1 MQSVSTASEP
11 GPPARPPRSA
21 LTMRDLLGA
30 VGLLVL
36 VVLVIGGLTRGCSFA
51 PAGPTVDPGA
61 GPTVDAPGQLRA
73 LAGSTP
79 FTLRVP
85 VVPADWRANAVGTLE
100 VGPASHRAVRTG
112 YVLPTGRYL
121 RVVQSDA
128 DEAELVAEEA
138 RGTPVASGPVDV
150 AGTSWVTYGDGT
162 PEAIWVAQ
170 VDGVRLLI
178 TGSGDDAE
186 RRTLAAATTGGAVL
200 PR

>member
-1 MQSVSTASEP
+1 MEDVSTASEP
-11 GPPARPPRSA
+11 RPPAKPPRSA
-21 LTMRDLLGA
+21 LTVRDLLGA
-30 VGLLVL
+30 VGLLVI
-36 VVLVIGGLTRGCSFA
+36 VVLVLGGLTRGCSFA

-61 GPTVDAPGQLRA
+61 GPSVDAPGQLRA

-79 FTLRVP
+79 FALRVP
-85 VVPADWRANAVGTLE
+85 SVPADWRANAVGTVR
-100 VGPASHRAVRTG
+100 VGPAAHRAVRTG
-112 YVLPTGRYL
+112 YVTPAGRYL

-150 AGTSWVTYGDGT
+150 AGTSWVTYGDDT
-162 PEAIWVAQ
+162 PEPIRVAQ
-170 VDGVRLLI
+170 LDGVRLLI

-186 RRTLAAATTGGAVL
+186 FRTLAAGTTGGAVL